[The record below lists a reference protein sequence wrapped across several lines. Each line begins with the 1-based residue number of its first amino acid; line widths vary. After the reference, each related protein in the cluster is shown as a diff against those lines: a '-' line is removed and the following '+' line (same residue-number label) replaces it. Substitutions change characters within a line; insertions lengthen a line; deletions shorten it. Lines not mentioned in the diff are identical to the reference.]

1 MKIKGE
7 FILRE
12 IVGETI
18 LVPVGNTALEYNGMI
33 VVNET
38 GAFIWKALEKNMK
51 KEDILSGM
59 TETYEVTTEEAAAD
73 LEEFLN
79 NMLQAGI
86 LEQ

>member
-33 VVNET
+33 IINDT
-38 GAFIWKALEKNMK
+38 GAFIWKALEEGLK
-51 KEDILSGM
+51 KEEILTGL
-59 TETYEVTTEEAAAD
+59 TDRYEVTMEEAAAD
-73 LEEFLN
+73 LDEFLD
-79 NMLQAGI
+79 MLEQAGI
-86 LEQ
+86 LQR